1 MIFFLEIWCQR
12 KLRQMKKKHHRAVF
26 FCLEKGHFSAL
37 LIYCMPH
44 HLDSNHDMS
53 PVSAYY
59 DVLTIYYYQPFR
71 FDPVLDL
78 LSEKNPVSCLNL
90 SFTAASLSL
99 IKVSRYVRVSVLKKK
114 LEFISTLRL
123 MLIPPTIFQ
132 GAICHI

>member
-1 MIFFLEIWCQR
+1 MLACNLFKLCLCKVVWYFLEIWCQR

-44 HLDSNHDMS
+44 HLDSSYDMS

-59 DVLTIYYYQPFR
+59 DVLTIYYHQPFR

-99 IKVSRYVRVSVLKKK
+99 IKVSRYVRVPVLLYIRKNLNLSVY
-114 LEFISTLRL
+114 
-123 MLIPPTIFQ
+123 
-132 GAICHI
+132 

>member
-1 MIFFLEIWCQR
+1 MLKEIEANE
-12 KLRQMKKKHHRAVF
+12 KGHHRAVF

-44 HLDSNHDMS
+44 HLDSNYDMS